1 MSSRGEETRD
11 EERPRPVRFSIFGQ
25 IQQQQQQSIRGR
37 DSYSTESHLHHVSIK
52 GKEIH
57 RNSLSSRKMLYNIF
71 FFSWKWW
78 LRGWSLSRRRRIGR
92 RRRSTTRLFRQETG
106 TQEDNGQSYGC
117 RAQRSSPSPRTF
129 SDSELG
135 HAGRQ
140 SFQWEWRFGFVFQFA
155 SIGQRT
161 THGAEKSA
169 RRISRLG
176 PTIRVAE
183 NGPPIA
189 STRSAQRHLWT
200 VGRPT
205 VPPTTK
211 WW

>member
-1 MSSRGEETRD
+1 MTKNGPDLSVSAFLVKFNSSNSSRLEAEIRIPPSHISTTSPSKVKKFTGTLYL
-11 EERPRPVRFSIFGQ
+11 
-25 IQQQQQQSIRGR
+25 RGR
-37 DSYSTESHLHHVSIK
+37 CYTTS
-52 GKEIH
+52 
-57 RNSLSSRKMLYNIF
+57 F

-189 STRSAQRHLWT
+189 STRCAQRHLWT